1 MQLPKHI
8 KMGTRGS
15 LLAVTQAEQAAAQL
29 MALRPGLH
37 VETVV
42 IKTTG
47 DANTSGSL
55 ASMGS
60 KGVFV
65 KELEEA
71 LLNGTIDFAVHSM
84 KDMPAALP
92 PGLEIVCV
100 PKRED
105 PRDVLVTQHD
115 GLQGLPQGARIGTGS
130 PRRAAQLLALR
141 SDLQICDVRG
151 NLDTRLAKLASGGY
165 DGLVLARAGMNR
177 LALVNEQC
185 HTLALD
191 VCVPAPG
198 QGALAIEANTNH
210 PAIVELLAP
219 LNHRE
224 SSEEIQAERAFLIA
238 VGGGCS
244 IPLAAHCTAND
255 GKLTLIGV
263 AASLTGKRVLRRSI
277 SGGAGE
283 AEELGHKLAG
293 WMLANGADTLL
304 KEL

>member
-1 MQLPKHI
+1 
-8 KMGTRGS
+8 MGTRGS

-115 GLQGLPQGARIGTGS
+115 GLHGLPQGARIGTGS

-141 SDLQICDVRG
+141 PDLQICDVRG

-244 IPLAAHCTAND
+244 IPLAAHCTAHD